1 MYTRSQGRG
10 TVKLLEGLTSP
21 CMLTLRKE
29 LLRFCIYSLAVLH
42 TFSVGGIIFGW
53 SGLYLILFYSGV
65 YAEDCS
71 SDNPDCPLRE
81 FKLGSLFVIGSLG
94 SKISILL
101 FAPWTDRLGA
111 KTISCLGNVLFLLGS
126 GTLAF
131 AQSTWPIDL
140 FPMAVLVMT
149 MGSGLS
155 YFPLMHNAMLFKYVS
170 ISISGLSTS
179 RDFSSVVYPM
189 LFIVYWLFIPSR
201 FLLFTLFNMWCAI
214 IFALGW
220 AMFYYKR
227 FKRGQE
233 PIWEPIPTSCFH
245 HDSEDHTKDAIT
257 EDSGME
263 SENNGEEDSEAM
275 GIEPEQPDTE
285 SVVEADGMN
294 VDTQR
299 SEEDKGSRPTAAEPE
314 REATETNT
322 NHAERDT
329 ESVEDAKASEKEA
342 SDTDITPPEQE
353 AEHVCDRNGGEE
365 SNADTKG
372 AEDKECDSISGD
384 NAPTARDRFMEWF
397 HKTKRELL
405 SFFSLRTILALGST
419 MVSAYVSYVLLG
431 NLPVI
436 FAPMMSLTGMKTDT
450 VLVISSFLIPLGGV
464 LGPVVGVI
472 KQFLGLGSS
481 FFTVSLLGAFACL
494 LLLVPILEVQFLSA
508 FVLGVFRVALTCV
521 AFSYIADD
529 VPEEYYGTY
538 ISSLMIVTMIAS
550 LLIYPTN
557 FVSYV
562 LLSGN
567 MTVILLFLLMLE
579 VLGFGVAFYFWG
591 KQAVRGRRS
600 DKGST
605 QDDQDE
611 PEVND
616 DVQNGGVPSDCEE
629 SMVEIHAEEE
639 EDLSIADTEAVL
651 FKEKVEESLAA

>member
-1 MYTRSQGRG
+1 
-10 TVKLLEGLTSP
+10 LI
-21 CMLTLRKE
+21 
-29 LLRFCIYSLAVLH
+29 RFCIYSLAALH

-71 SDNPDCPLRE
+71 SDNPYCPLRE
-81 FKLGSLFVIGSLG
+81 FKLGALFVIGSLG

-111 KTISCLGNVLFLLGS
+111 KTITCLGNVLFLVGS

-131 AQSTWPIDL
+131 AQSTWPIDV
-140 FPMAVLVMT
+140 FPAAILVMT

-170 ISISGLSTS
+170 ISTSGLSTS

-201 FLLFTLFNMWCAI
+201 FLLFTLFNVYCAI

-227 FKRGQE
+227 FERGQE

-245 HDSEDHTKDAIT
+245 HDSEDHTKDAIA

-263 SENNGEEDSEAM
+263 SENNGEEYSEAM
-275 GIEPEQPDTE
+275 GIEPQQPDTE
-285 SVVEADGMN
+285 SVVKADGMDG
-294 VDTQR
+294 DTQL
-299 SEEDKGSRPTAAEPE
+299 SEEDKRSRPAAAESE
-314 REATETNT
+314 REATETDT
-322 NHAERDT
+322 NHAEQDT
-329 ESVEDAKASEKEA
+329 ESVEDAKASE
-342 SDTDITPPEQE
+342 DITLSEQE
-353 AEHVCDRNGGEE
+353 AEDVCDRNGGEE

-384 NAPTARDRFMEWF
+384 NAPTARDRFMEWL
-397 HKTKRELL
+397 HKKKRELL
-405 SFFSLRTILALGST
+405 SFFSLPTILALGST
-419 MVSAYVSYVLLG
+419 MVSVYVSYVLLG

-436 FAPMMSLTGMKTDT
+436 FAPMMSLTGIKTDT

-481 FFTVSLLGAFACL
+481 FFTVTLLGAFTCL

-508 FVLGVFRVALTCV
+508 FVLGVFRVALSCV

-529 VPEEYYGTY
+529 VPGEYYGTY
-538 ISSLMIVTMIAS
+538 ISSLMIVLIIAS
-550 LLIYPTN
+550 LLVYPTN

-562 LLSGN
+562 LLNGN
-567 MTVILLFLLMLE
+567 MIPCLLFLLMLE

-600 DKGST
+600 DKAST

-616 DVQNGGVPSDCEE
+616 DVQNGCVPSDCEE
-629 SMVEIHAEEE
+629 SKVEIQAEEE
-639 EDLSIADTEAVL
+639 EEVLSTADTDAVVVE
-651 FKEKVEESLAA
+651 EKVEESLVA